1 MRASRTVELVYAV
14 LALFALTQGP
24 VFRVWSQSTSQ
35 LELFPNPSMQ
45 HTYFA
50 TFVAV
55 QLPAVLLWSRRANI
69 DWLRER
75 ANQLLVALLGWLG
88 LSVGW
93 STFARQ
99 SLPEF
104 VTLCLTTVFGLYLAA
119 SFSRSEFWWIV
130 AGAMALGVGVSWFS
144 IVRLWDG
151 AVNLQDDYWIGIYGN
166 RNSLAPVAAVA
177 LLASIVVVSL
187 ARERSAPN
195 WSRIVTLVVPV
206 AVAVFAAIEMLR
218 SGSQTSPVALAVAVA
233 ACAAWLVV
241 RAVVSRFGALG
252 AVRHHAAPFTLA
264 LLAVVAVVV
273 LRQIGDASSLS
284 GDTTT
289 LNSRRALWSVN
300 WSGFLEKPW
309 LGWGWMAARF
319 NPAFFKQGTWWAAVE
334 TQWSHNGYHDLL
346 LGGGVPAAVL
356 FALYLW
362 FASREFDR
370 VGVAVAL
377 PRMAL
382 AVFVLA
388 AATQESFFVGS
399 HFLWALLVA
408 SLAVARDDVASV
420 DEQDP
425 GHRAT

>member
-1 MRASRTVELVYAV
+1 
-14 LALFALTQGP
+14 
-24 VFRVWSQSTSQ
+24 
-35 LELFPNPSMQ
+35 
-45 HTYFA
+45 
-50 TFVAV
+50 
-55 QLPAVLLWSRRANI
+55 
-69 DWLRER
+69 
-75 ANQLLVALLGWLG
+75 
-88 LSVGW
+88 
-93 STFARQ
+93 
-99 SLPEF
+99 
-104 VTLCLTTVFGLYLAA
+104 
-119 SFSRSEFWWIV
+119 
-130 AGAMALGVGVSWFS
+130 
-144 IVRLWDG
+144 
-151 AVNLQDDYWIGIYGN
+151 
-166 RNSLAPVAAVA
+166 
-177 LLASIVVVSL
+177 
-187 ARERSAPN
+187 
-195 WSRIVTLVVPV
+195 
-206 AVAVFAAIEMLR
+206 
-218 SGSQTSPVALAVAVA
+218 
-233 ACAAWLVV
+233 
-241 RAVVSRFGALG
+241 
-252 AVRHHAAPFTLA
+252 
-264 LLAVVAVVV
+264 VVA
-273 LRQIGDASSLS
+273 LRQIGDATTLS
-284 GDTTT
+284 GETATF
-289 LNSRRALWSVN
+289 NSRRALWSVN

-334 TQWSHNGYHDLL
+334 TQWSHDGYHDLL

>member
-24 VFRVWSQSTSQ
+24 VYKVWSESTSQ
-35 LELFPNPSMQ
+35 LELLPNPPVQ

-55 QLPAVLLWSRRANI
+55 QLPAVVLFFRRANI
-69 DWLRER
+69 DWLRDR
-75 ANQLLVALLGWLG
+75 ANQLLVAWLVWLG
-88 LSVGW
+88 FSVGW

-104 VTLCLTTVFGLYLAA
+104 VALCLTTVFGSYLAI

-144 IVRLWDG
+144 IMRLWDG

-166 RNSLAPVAAVA
+166 RNSLAPVAGVA
-177 LLASIVVVSL
+177 LLASFAVVSL
-187 ARERSAPN
+187 ARDRSAPN
-195 WSRIVTLVVPV
+195 WSRIVTLVSP
-206 AVAVFAAIEMLR
+206 AALAVFSAIEMLR
-218 SGSQTSPVALAVAVA
+218 SGSQTSPVALSVAVV

-241 RAVVSRFGALG
+241 CAMVSRFGSLG
-252 AVRHHAAPFTLA
+252 ALRHHAAPITLA

-273 LRQIGDASSLS
+273 LRQIGDVSSLS
-284 GDTTT
+284 GDTATF
-289 LNSRRALWSVN
+289 NSRRALWSVN

-319 NPAFFKQGTWWAAVE
+319 NPAFFKQGAWWAAVE
-334 TQWSHNGYHDLL
+334 TQWSHSGYHDLL
-346 LGGGVPAAVL
+346 LGGGVLAAVL

-370 VGVAVAL
+370 VSVAVAL
-377 PRMAL
+377 PRLAL

-399 HFLWALLVA
+399 HFLWALLVS

-420 DEQDP
+420 DEQNP

>member
-1 MRASRTVELVYAV
+1 
-14 LALFALTQGP
+14 
-24 VFRVWSQSTSQ
+24 
-35 LELFPNPSMQ
+35 
-45 HTYFA
+45 
-50 TFVAV
+50 
-55 QLPAVLLWSRRANI
+55 
-69 DWLRER
+69 
-75 ANQLLVALLGWLG
+75 
-88 LSVGW
+88 
-93 STFARQ
+93 
-99 SLPEF
+99 
-104 VTLCLTTVFGLYLAA
+104 
-119 SFSRSEFWWIV
+119 
-130 AGAMALGVGVSWFS
+130 
-144 IVRLWDG
+144 
-151 AVNLQDDYWIGIYGN
+151 
-166 RNSLAPVAAVA
+166 
-177 LLASIVVVSL
+177 
-187 ARERSAPN
+187 
-195 WSRIVTLVVPV
+195 
-206 AVAVFAAIEMLR
+206 MLR

-334 TQWSHNGYHDLL
+334 TQWSHDGYHDLL

-377 PRMAL
+377 PRLAL

-408 SLAVARDDVASV
+408 SLAAARDDVASV

-425 GHRAT
+425 GHRTT